1 MEDRRKIS
9 STRELI
15 NILDSAEINAK
26 EVQAVKDEVGY
37 DDSIYPDSEGNTTT
51 LTQFIHNNIES
62 YKKRAKD
69 AEAELKEV
77 TQEYVKSQCSRTH
90 VLIERQVIKDI
101 AGYCSDAYDTV
112 DGVEYDADECVNY
125 AEGMSRSVSD
135 AKDSMTSLQ
144 SDLEQIAE
152 QDMPEE
158 AMEASRPPAKKAPAK
173 KSGDSNE

>member
-37 DDSIYPDSEGNTTT
+37 DDSIYPDSEGNTVT
-51 LTQFIHNNIES
+51 LSMFIHNNIES

-69 AEAELKEV
+69 AEEELIDG
-77 TQEYVKSQCSRTH
+77 TAEYVKEQCTRTH
-90 VLIERQVIKDI
+90 VLVERETLKSL
-101 AGYCSDAYDTV
+101 ASSCSHARDNADS
-112 DGVEYDADECVNY
+112 VEYDAEETENY
-125 AEGMSRSVSD
+125 ARSIGNSLSD
-135 AKDSMTSLQ
+135 CKESIEYVED
-144 SDLEQIAE
+144 DLHQLAE
-152 QDMPEE
+152 QNMPVE
-158 AMEASRPPAKKAPAK
+158 AMEASRPAAKKAPAK

>member
-1 MEDRRKIS
+1 MKERREIS

-62 YKKRAKD
+62 YKKRAED
-69 AEAELKEV
+69 AEEELKKT
-77 TQEYVKSQCSRTH
+77 TQEYVKEQCTRTH
-90 VLIERQVIKDI
+90 VLIERRVIKDI
-101 AGYCSDAYDTV
+101 AAYCSDAYDTV
-112 DGVEYDADECVNY
+112 DNIGYDADECVSY
-125 AEGMSRSVSD
+125 AEGVSRSVCD
-135 AKDSMTSLQ
+135 TKDSMSSLQ

-158 AMEASRPPAKKAPAK
+158 AMEASRPPAKK
-173 KSGDSNE
+173 SGDSNE

>member
-69 AEAELKEV
+69 AEAELKEA
-77 TQEYVKSQCSRTH
+77 TQEYVKEQCTRTH
-90 VLIERQVIKDI
+90 VLVERETLKSL
-101 AGYCSDAYDTV
+101 AGSCAGARDDADS
-112 DGVEYDADECVNY
+112 VEYDAEETQNY
-125 AEGMSRSVSD
+125 ARSIGNSLSD
-135 AKDSMTSLQ
+135 CKDSIEYVED
-144 SDLEQIAE
+144 DLHQLAE
-152 QDMPEE
+152 QNMPVE
-158 AMEASRPPAKKAPAK
+158 AMEASKPPAK

>member
-69 AEAELKEV
+69 AEEKLIDGRA
-77 TQEYVKSQCSRTH
+77 EYVKEQCTRTH
-90 VLIERQVIKDI
+90 VLVERETLKSL
-101 AGYCSDAYDTV
+101 ASSCSHARDNADS
-112 DGVEYDADECVNY
+112 VEYDADECRNY
-125 AEGMSRSVSD
+125 AENISGSLSD
-135 AKDSMTSLQ
+135 TKDSMSSMQ
-144 SDLEQIAE
+144 SDLEQLAR

-158 AMEASRPPAKKAPAK
+158 EEA
-173 KSGDSNE
+173 